1 VPKAA
6 SSVQPRAVT
15 KGPRLSIAADGTRA
29 PQTNQQ
35 LRAESVERLYQA
47 GLDILSVKGY
57 KAATLEELARAAGL
71 TKGAI
76 YFYYGAKDNFV
87 LSMLE
92 RITQEFID
100 EPTEMAL
107 ALDGSAQEML
117 VTLLHSGV
125 KYAQTYGRE
134 VKFLV
139 LMAIELQNEQGGSA
153 DLIRRKYQRMR
164 DTIERIVR
172 RGRKSGEF
180 TNRVGIKE
188 FTAFYMSAFD
198 GMIMEYSRR
207 RDELDGAEL
216 VRVLRLAVLAILLN

>member
-1 VPKAA
+1 M
-6 SSVQPRAVT
+6 
-15 KGPRLSIAADGTRA
+15 
-29 PQTNQQ
+29 
-35 LRAESVERLYQA
+35 RAESVERLYQA
-47 GLDILSVKGY
+47 GLDVLSVKGY

-76 YFYYGAKDNFV
+76 YFYFGAKDNFV
-87 LSMLE
+87 AWMLE
-92 RITQEFID
+92 RITRELID
-100 EPTEMAL
+100 DATEDAL
-107 ALDGSAQEML
+107 ALKGSAQELL
-117 VTLLHSGV
+117 VKLLHNGV
-125 KYAQTYGRE
+125 RYTETYARE

-172 RGRKSGEF
+172 RGRRSGEF
-180 TNRVGIKE
+180 TNKVGIKE

-207 RDELDGAEL
+207 RDELNGAEL
-216 VRVLRLAVLAILLN
+216 VRALRIAVLAILLD